1 MKTNLNTQETYT
13 LLTGRL
19 SMTLNRTLLQYFKAN
34 NIPLTRE
41 QWSILAVLWKED
53 GCSQQTLATETHR
66 DKPSVTRLLDKMEK
80 EGLVVRKAD
89 ENDRRLNLIFLT
101 EKGKSY
107 EKEAFRIINEIEL
120 VATKGLTDSQI
131 KNLKETVKTIMT
143 NIENR

>member
-1 MKTNLNTQETYT
+1 MRTNLNTQETYT

-19 SMTLNRTLLQYFKAN
+19 SMTLNRTLLQHFKAN
-34 NIPLTRE
+34 NIPLNRE

-53 GCSQQTLATETHR
+53 GCSQQILATETYR

>member
-1 MKTNLNTQETYT
+1 MRTNLNTQETYT

-19 SMTLNRTLLQYFKAN
+19 SMTLNRTLLQHFKAN

-53 GCSQQTLATETHR
+53 GCSQQTLATETYR

>member
-1 MKTNLNTQETYT
+1 MNTNLSTQEVYT

-19 SMTLNRTLLQYFKAN
+19 SMTLNRTLLQHFKAN
-34 NIPLTRE
+34 DIPLTRE

-80 EGLVVRKAD
+80 EDLIVRKAD
-89 ENDRRLNLIFLT
+89 DNDRRLNLIYLT

-107 EKEAFRIINEIEL
+107 EKDAFRIVNEIEFI
-120 VATKGLTDSQI
+120 ATKGLSDFQI
-131 KNLKETVKTIMT
+131 QNLKDAVRTIIS
-143 NIENR
+143 NIENQ